1 MTDPISSTPDPIAM
15 LLFWTLN
22 PEEYN
27 ITTYEINVTENRTL
41 TSPEQILNYTVGTVL
56 ILCFL
61 TSTVL
66 NPLLLFHHSS
76 TRKQGITTLLFVS
89 LAFSD
94 FLTNLITHVVYTVY
108 LLLPQVESQ
117 SKPVLGIFC
126 NLSCS
131 TGCFSVCVTTLL
143 AITRFLKITNP
154 FVRTKKRILMKFLLT
169 YTCFMFVANA
179 LISLANTKL
188 LFEDYLNIVITV
200 CTFANFSMCTLGV
213 IFSIMTVLYVQYF
226 LKPSSPTDHVTKK
239 VCGTILLMNIVY
251 VITLLLSVIP
261 FLSLMKVVQGI
272 DLLALNFKFLCFF
285 VMPLLTSAW
294 NPIVIIAKS
303 KQIQESLRQLISRL
317 ATKEHGQQF
326 NDQLGR
332 SLSRT
337 TQVSDVEMRVRSGRE
352 RDHFKWNR
360 RSE

>member
-1 MTDPISSTPDPIAM
+1 M
-15 LLFWTLN
+15 LLFWTLH

-27 ITTYEINVTENRTL
+27 TTTYEINVTENRTV

-66 NPLLLFHHSS
+66 NPLLLYHHST

-94 FLTNLITHVVYTVY
+94 FLTNLITPLVYTIY
-108 LLLPQVESQ
+108 LFLPQVVSQ
-117 SKPVLGIFC
+117 SKPVIGIFC

-143 AITRFLKITNP
+143 AITRFFKITNP
-154 FVRTKKRILMKFLLT
+154 FVRTKKRILMKFLLA

-179 LISLANTKL
+179 LISLANTKFL
-188 LFEDYLNIVITV
+188 LGDYLNLVITV

-213 IFSIMTVLYVQYF
+213 IFSIMTVVYVHF

-261 FLSLMKVVQGI
+261 FLSLMKLVQGI
-272 DLLALNFKFLCFF
+272 DLLALNFKFLCFL

-294 NPIVIIAKS
+294 NPIVIIARS
-303 KQIQESLRQLISRL
+303 RQIQESLRHLISRL
-317 ATKEHGQQF
+317 ATRENGQQF
-326 NDQLGR
+326 YDQLGQ
-332 SLSRT
+332 SSSRT
-337 TQVSDVEMRVRSGRE
+337 TQVSDVEMRVRRGRE
-352 RDHFKWNR
+352 HDNFKWNR

>member
-1 MTDPISSTPDPIAM
+1 MIENDIALISTSLAFSITM

-27 ITTYEINVTENRTL
+27 TTTYEINVTENRTL

-66 NPLLLFHHSS
+66 NPLLLYHHST

-94 FLTNLITHVVYTVY
+94 FLTNLITPVVYTIF
-108 LLLPQVESQ
+108 LFLPQVVSQ
-117 SKPVLGIFC
+117 SKPVIGIFC

-143 AITRFLKITNP
+143 AITRFFKITNP
-154 FVRTKKRILMKFLLT
+154 FVRTKKRILMKFLPA
-169 YTCFMFVANA
+169 YTCFIFVANA
-179 LISLANTKL
+179 MISLANTKFL
-188 LFEDYLNIVITV
+188 LGDYLNLVITV

-213 IFSIMTVLYVQYF
+213 IFSIMTVVYVHF

-261 FLSLMKVVQGI
+261 FLSLMKLVQGI

-294 NPIVIIAKS
+294 NPIVIIARS
-303 KQIQESLRQLISRL
+303 RQIQESLRQLIS
-317 ATKEHGQQF
+317 GQQF
-326 NDQLGR
+326 YDQLGR
-332 SLSRT
+332 SSSRT
-337 TQVSDVEMRVRSGRE
+337 TQVSDVEMRVRRGRE
-352 RDHFKWNR
+352 RDNFKWNR